1 MNAPPEVSAE
11 TYVWYQMVL
20 IAGAL
25 ALWRAA
31 GADGLRG
38 VHTRF
43 RDPDLDLPTI
53 HSRLAEIDQE
63 AIRMVDNWPHLV
75 TLI

>member
-1 MNAPPEVSAE
+1 
-11 TYVWYQMVL
+11 MVL
-20 IAGAL
+20 IAAAF

-31 GADGLRG
+31 GADGLRR

-53 HSRLAEIDQE
+53 HARLGEIDQE
-63 AIRMVDNWPHLV
+63 AIRMVDNWPHLG